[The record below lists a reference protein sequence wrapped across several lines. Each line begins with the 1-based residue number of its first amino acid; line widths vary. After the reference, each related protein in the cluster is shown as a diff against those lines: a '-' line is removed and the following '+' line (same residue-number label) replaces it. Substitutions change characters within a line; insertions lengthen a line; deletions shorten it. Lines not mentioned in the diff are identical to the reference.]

1 MNRSA
6 QWRVRARLALAV
18 MPAAVVFASA
28 LAQQKPPAPPAT
40 QTANMTGG
48 GGFVDSS
55 DLRVSRIR
63 FEAGARTHWHIHSA
77 GQVIVAE
84 EGRGLYQERG
94 SGIMTF
100 GPGEAPYLKPKVAHW
115 HGATPDGPV
124 VQATMYGGT
133 LEWVGPVTDA
143 EYAAARKR

>member
-1 MNRSA
+1 MHRSS
-6 QWRVRARLALAV
+6 QWRVRIRLALAV
-18 MPAAVVFASA
+18 LPAAAVFASA
-28 LAQQKPPAPPAT
+28 ALAQQQPPAKT

-63 FEAGARTHWHIHSA
+63 FEAGARTHWHIHSG

-94 SGIMTF
+94 SGIMAF
-100 GPGEAPYLKPKVAHW
+100 VPGEAAYLKPNIAHW
-115 HGATPDGPV
+115 HGATPDAPV
-124 VQATMYGGT
+124 IQATMYGGT
-133 LEWVGPVTDA
+133 LEWVGPVTDD
-143 EYAAARKR
+143 EYSAARKR

>member
-1 MNRSA
+1 MYQLSRWRSH
-6 QWRVRARLALAV
+6 VRLALATL
-18 MPAAVVFASA
+18 PAAVVFASA
-28 LAQQKPPAPPAT
+28 FAQQPAAPPP
-40 QTANMTGG
+40 QTANLTGG

-55 DLRVSRIR
+55 DLRVCRLR
-63 FEAGARTHWHIHSA
+63 FEPGARTHWHIHSA

-94 SGIMTF
+94 SAIMAF

-115 HGATPDGPV
+115 HGATPDSPV

-133 LEWVGPVTDA
+133 LEWVGPVTDQ